1 MYKPGWRWT
10 RLRTVKLASKALLL
24 CLAVILPA
32 EAIRAQDREKALVK
46 DPVQAALE
54 RAKARAARSFQAAG
68 QVLAAAEVAGSSLRL
83 ADTGGRGHTLE
94 QLHQARARVLENPDV
109 LSNPLVTA
117 LLLKLDE
124 AERALRPAPL
134 GQTGI
139 AGAEVDD
146 EIDVSFLA
154 TTLRARYEEL
164 GGRLEEVLRE
174 ERLPLGLV
182 AVALVESGF
191 NPFARSPKG
200 AAGLWQFMP
209 ATARR
214 YGLTIGNRR
223 DDRTLLEESTRAAAK
238 YLRDLYE
245 QFGDW
250 KLALAAYNTGEARIQ
265 RIIDRTGIR
274 DFDEMVRRGY
284 LPAETR
290 NYVPLVLVAWS
301 RLKGQSAS
309 ALLEDAPLTIGS
321 EGTTKKP

>member
-1 MYKPGWRWT
+1 M
-10 RLRTVKLASKALLL
+10 VLA
-24 CLAVILPA
+24 
-32 EAIRAQDREKALVK
+32 K

-54 RAKARAARSFQAAG
+54 RAEARAERSSQAAE
-68 QVLAAAEVAGSSLRL
+68 QVLAAAEIAGSSLRL
-83 ADTGGRGHTLE
+83 ADAGGQGRALE
-94 QLHQARARVLENPDV
+94 QLQQARARVLETPNV
-109 LSNPLVTA
+109 LSNPLVAA
-117 LLLKLDE
+117 LLLKLNE
-124 AERALRPAPL
+124 AEHALRLAPL
-134 GQTGI
+134 GKASM
-139 AGAEVDD
+139 AGALADD
-146 EIDVSFLA
+146 EIDASFLA
-154 TTLRARYEEL
+154 ATLRARYEEL

-250 KLALAAYNTGEARIQ
+250 KLALAAYNAGEARIQ
-265 RIIDRTGIR
+265 RIIDRTGIH

-290 NYVPLVLVAWS
+290 NYVPSVLAAWS
-301 RLKGQSAS
+301 RLKGQSAG
-309 ALLEDAPLTIGS
+309 AQREDAPPAIGS